1 MMYNKL
7 LTLICFLLL
16 VNCSEENLNNQESN
30 FTYEYELTD
39 DVLVHDQENVF
50 NNLVLICPNGGKTP
64 YLVDKGG
71 NVKHSW
77 SFETFLG
84 NDFELLPNGKT
95 LGIFKST
102 NPIFTFGGYGGIIN
116 LYDKHNDLEWTYEVS
131 NDNEIAH
138 HDVELLKNGNIMI
151 MVWEKIEVDTH
162 QNFGVDFDQPIYVEK
177 LIEVNPETNEIVW
190 QWRSWDH
197 IIQEHDNNASAYG
210 IVNQNPHKI
219 DINYNLQSDGDF
231 MHANGIDIDEAND
244 LIYISVNFFSEIW
257 VIDHSTTTEQAS
269 TSLGGNYNKGGDLIY
284 RFGNP
289 LAYGD
294 TQEQRIFY
302 RNHFPNLL
310 ENGVPGEGNILV
322 YSNFGENNSS
332 QSHVYELQLPDVLA
346 LEPGNVLPPEIVWSF
361 TDENLFYSK
370 ISGADRLQ
378 NGNTLICEGDFGIWE
393 VTPDKEVV
401 WKYSNENLSSYW
413 RCYGYYFG
421 DSALET
427 LGF

>member
-1 MMYNKL
+1 MYNKL
-7 LTLICFLLL
+7 LLFICFFVL
-16 VNCSEENLNNQESN
+16 VNCNEENINSQDPN
-30 FTYEYELTD
+30 FTYEYELTE
-39 DVLVHDQENVF
+39 DVLVHDQENVY

-71 NVKHSW
+71 NIKYSW
-77 SFETFLG
+77 SLDAFLG

-95 LGIFKST
+95 LGIFKSI
-102 NPIFTFGGYGGIIN
+102 NPAFSFGGYGGVIN
-116 LYDKHNDLEWTYEVS
+116 LFDQNNILEWTYEVS
-131 NDNEIAH
+131 NEIEIAH

-197 IIQEHDNNASAYG
+197 IIQEHDNNASAFG
-210 IVNQNPHKI
+210 SVIQNPHKI
-219 DINYNLQSDGDF
+219 DINYNLQSNGDF
-231 MHANGIDIDEAND
+231 MHANGIDLDETND
-244 LIYISVNFFSEIW
+244 LIYMSVNFFSEIW

-269 TSLGGNYNKGGDLIY
+269 TSSGGNYNKGGDLIY

-294 TQEQRIFY
+294 TQEQRIFH

-322 YSNFGENNSS
+322 YSNYGENNSE
-332 QSHVYELQLPDVLA
+332 QSHIYELQLPNILA
-346 LEPGNVLPPEIVWSF
+346 LEPENVLSPEVVWSF
-361 TDENLFYSK
+361 TDESLFHGK

-378 NGNTLICEGDFGIWE
+378 NGNTLICEGDFGVWE

-401 WKYSNENLSSYW
+401 WKYSNENFSNYW
-413 RCYGYYFG
+413 RCYGYSFG
-421 DSALET
+421 DSALEFIG
-427 LGF
+427 L